1 MKFKINSDI
10 IFVLILSIFI
20 ITLIILPGMNQKK
33 DYIYYKAEVVETIN
47 DEVFQYGLVKQG
59 SQNVSFRILNK
70 DLKGEEFSV
79 YNDLIGKM
87 ELDKFVQPGDK
98 VLVERF
104 KNQFNDNFRIVDFYR
119 FNSEILL
126 FSIFAIILILISGW
140 TGLKSLLSF
149 MSTILVIWKI
159 MIPMFLNGG
168 NPVIIAFFIVSL
180 LTFIIIFLVAGF
192 NKKGFVAFIGAI
204 SGVLITVVLSLSF
217 AKPFYI
223 NGAVKPFSET
233 LLYSGYANLDLN
245 LLFISGIFLASS
257 GAVMDIA
264 MDISAS
270 MYEVKMKKDD
280 ISTFDLMKSG
290 LNVGRAVIGTMT
302 TTLLLAYSGG
312 FATLLMAFMAQ
323 GVNEMALLNI
333 NYISSEILNIIVGS
347 FGLVLTAPLTAF
359 LGSIIINHEFIK
371 ENKSSKSLKRLFQKE
386 EL

>member
-359 LGSIIINHEFIK
+359 LGSIIMNHEFIK
-371 ENKSSKSLKRLFQKE
+371 ENKSLKRLFQKE

>member
-1 MKFKINSDI
+1 MKFKINGDS
-10 IFVLILSIFI
+10 IFVFILSIFI
-20 ITLIILPGMNQKK
+20 ITLIMIPGTNQKENY
-33 DYIYYKAEVVETIN
+33 DYYKAEVLETN
-47 DEVFQYGLVKQG
+47 NEEVYQYGLVKQG
-59 SQNVSFRILNK
+59 SQKVTFKILNK
-70 DLKGEEFSV
+70 DLKGEEFST

-87 ELDKFVQPGDK
+87 EIDKFVQPGDK
-98 VLVERF
+98 ILVERF
-104 KNQFNDNFRIVDFYR
+104 KTPFNDNYRVVDFYR
-119 FNSEILL
+119 FNSEIIL

-149 MSTILVIWKI
+149 VSTILIIWKI
-159 MIPMFLNGG
+159 MIPLFLKGG
-168 NPVIIAFFIVSL
+168 NPVLIAFLIVSL

-192 NKKGFVAFIGAI
+192 NKKGVVAFFGAI

-223 NGAVKPFSET
+223 NGAVNPFSET

-270 MYEVKMKKDD
+270 MYEVKMKKEN
-280 ISTFDLMKSG
+280 ISTFELMKSG
-290 LNVGRAVIGTMT
+290 INVGKAVIGTMT

-312 FATLLMAFMAQ
+312 FATLLMTFMAQ
-323 GVNEMALLNI
+323 GVTEMALLNI

-347 FGLVLTAPLTAF
+347 FGLVLTAPFTAF
-359 LGSIIINHEFIK
+359 IGSIIINHGFIL
-371 ENKSSKSLKRLFQKE
+371 NKSLKSLFQKE
-386 EL
+386 EI

>member
-1 MKFKINSDI
+1 MKIKINSDI

-20 ITLIILPGMNQKK
+20 TSLIFIPGMNQKK
-33 DYIYYKAEVVETIN
+33 DYDYYKAEVLETN
-47 DEVFQYGLVKQG
+47 NEEVFQYGLVKQG
-59 SQNVSFRILNK
+59 SQYVTFKILNK
-70 DLKGEEFSV
+70 DLKGEEFST

-87 ELDKFVQPGDK
+87 EFDKFVHPGDK
-98 VLVERF
+98 ILVERF
-104 KNQFNDNFRIVDFYR
+104 KTQFNDNYRVVDFYR
-119 FNSEILL
+119 FNSEIIL
-126 FSIFAIILILISGW
+126 FSIFAIILILFSGW

-149 MSTILVIWKI
+149 VSTILVIWKI
-159 MIPMFLNGG
+159 MIPLFLKGE
-168 NPVIIAFFIVSL
+168 NPVMVAFLIVSL

-192 NKKGFVAFIGAI
+192 NKKGVVAFFGAI
-204 SGVLITVVLSLSF
+204 SGVLVTVVLSLSF

-223 NGAVKPFSET
+223 NGAVNPFSET

-280 ISTFDLMKSG
+280 ISTFELMKSG
-290 LNVGRAVIGTMT
+290 INVGKAVIGTMT

-312 FATLLMAFMAQ
+312 FATLLMTFMAQ
-323 GVNEMALLNI
+323 GVTEMALLNI

-347 FGLVLTAPLTAF
+347 FGLVLTAPFTAF
-359 LGSIIINHEFIK
+359 IGSIIINHGFIL
-371 ENKSSKSLKRLFQKE
+371 NKSLKSLFQKE
-386 EL
+386 EI

>member
-10 IFVLILSIFI
+10 IFVLILSVFI

-371 ENKSSKSLKRLFQKE
+371 ENKSLKSLFQKE

>member
-10 IFVLILSIFI
+10 IFVLILSVFI
-20 ITLIILPGMNQKK
+20 ITLIIMPGMNQKK

>member
-1 MKFKINSDI
+1 MKIKINSDI

-20 ITLIILPGMNQKK
+20 VSLIFIPGMNQKK
-33 DYIYYKAEVVETIN
+33 DYDYYKAEVLETN
-47 DEVFQYGLVKQG
+47 NEEVFQYGLVKQG
-59 SQNVSFRILNK
+59 SQYVTFKILNK
-70 DLKGEEFSV
+70 DLKGEEFST

-87 ELDKFVQPGDK
+87 EFDKFVHPGDK
-98 VLVERF
+98 ILVERF
-104 KNQFNDNFRIVDFYR
+104 KTQFNDNYRVVDFYR
-119 FNSEILL
+119 FNSEIIL
-126 FSIFAIILILISGW
+126 FSIFAIILILFSGW

-149 MSTILVIWKI
+149 VSTILVIWKI
-159 MIPMFLNGG
+159 MIPLFLKGE
-168 NPVIIAFFIVSL
+168 NPVMVAFLIVSL

-192 NKKGFVAFIGAI
+192 NKKGVVAFFGAI

-223 NGAVKPFSET
+223 NGAVNPFSET

-270 MYEVKMKKDD
+270 MYEVKMKKEN
-280 ISTFDLMKSG
+280 ISTFELMKSG
-290 LNVGRAVIGTMT
+290 INVGKAVIGTMT

-312 FATLLMAFMAQ
+312 FATLLMTFMAQ
-323 GVNEMALLNI
+323 GVTEMALLNI

-347 FGLVLTAPLTAF
+347 FGLVLTAPFTAF
-359 LGSIIINHEFIK
+359 IGSIIINHGFIL
-371 ENKSSKSLKRLFQKE
+371 NKSLKSLFQKE
-386 EL
+386 EI

>member
-371 ENKSSKSLKRLFQKE
+371 ENKSLKSLFQKE